1 MLKKLI
7 PVFLIAVSTPL
18 LAQDIVG
25 YTTAR
30 VVSIDPIT
38 TTAYNTVPRTSCVV
52 VEQRGNTGSVA
63 GAIVKNDN
71 ATQPQERC
79 STYHDREAYVKV
91 VAYNVTFE
99 YNGQLRTAKFNRD
112 PGNFVNIKTVTRIFA
127 YD

>member
-7 PVFLIAVSTPL
+7 PVLLIAVSTPL

-25 YTTAR
+25 Y
-30 VVSIDPIT
+30 

-79 STYHDREAYVKV
+79 TTYHDREAYVKV

-112 PGNFVNIKTVTRIFA
+112 PGAFVNIKTVTRILA